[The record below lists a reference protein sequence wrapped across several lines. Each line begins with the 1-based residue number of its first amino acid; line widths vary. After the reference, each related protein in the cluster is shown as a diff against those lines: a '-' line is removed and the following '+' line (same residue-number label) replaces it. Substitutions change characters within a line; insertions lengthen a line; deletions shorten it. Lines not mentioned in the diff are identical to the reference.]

1 MTDFR
6 IDRRALVAGLGATLA
21 LPQEGRAQGTW
32 PAGRTLKLVVPFT
45 PGGATDILGRLI
57 ADKAG
62 QSWGTNIVVENRAGA
77 GGNIGVEAVARSEP
91 NGDTLLIVSVG
102 LVANPFLY
110 SKVNYDPLKDFAPI
124 TMVAMVPNLL
134 VVRKDLPVKDTAELI
149 AYAKAN
155 PGKLTYASSGT
166 GTSIHLAGEL
176 FQKLTGTKMVHV
188 PYRGSAQA
196 VQDLIGGR
204 VDLMFDNI
212 TSALPHARAGTLRG
226 FGVTTARRSPTASEF
241 APIAELVPGF
251 DVSSWFALFAPAKT
265 PPAVIEKVQQAAK
278 AAMTD
283 PGVRAKMDVLAA
295 EPVGNTPAE
304 LGAFVQSEQKKW
316 GDLIKEVGI
325 KAE

>member
-1 MTDFR
+1 
-6 IDRRALVAGLGATLA
+6 
-21 LPQEGRAQGTW
+21 
-32 PAGRTLKLVVPFT
+32 
-45 PGGATDILGRLI
+45 
-57 ADKAG
+57 
-62 QSWGTNIVVENRAGA
+62 
-77 GGNIGVEAVARSEP
+77 
-91 NGDTLLIVSVG
+91 
-102 LVANPFLY
+102 
-110 SKVNYDPLKDFAPI
+110 
-124 TMVAMVPNLL
+124 
-134 VVRKDLPVKDTAELI
+134 
-149 AYAKAN
+149 
-155 PGKLTYASSGT
+155 
-166 GTSIHLAGEL
+166 
-176 FQKLTGTKMVHV
+176 MVHV

-265 PPAVIEKVQQAAK
+265 PAAVVEKVQAAAK
-278 AAMTD
+278 SAIAD

-316 GDLIKEVGI
+316 GDLIREVGI